1 MPKKNNTIFICDNCG
16 ETTINWMGKCPSCNS
31 WNTLKPF
38 TEPQENN
45 NIKNIREKNSEGKA
59 LLTSIKKI
67 KTGDNVRISTEIEE
81 LNGVLGGGLVQGSVI
96 LIGGEPGIGK
106 STLLLQVASNIA
118 KKEKVF
124 YFTGEESLEQIKLRA
139 DRLNITNIND
149 SDFLISSESNCD
161 NIVNTLIEEKPNL
174 AIIDSVQTIYT
185 SSTNSIA
192 GSPAQIKN
200 CAWALMQIAKLKN
213 ITIFLVGHIT
223 KEGTIAGP
231 KILEHIVDCVLYFEG
246 DDKGI
251 YRILRAVKN
260 RYGAVDEVGIFEMT
274 EKGLMEVSD
283 ASRVFTKGINES
295 IFAGNV
301 ITPVIEGSRVFCVE
315 QEALVGSSSF
325 GYPRR
330 LTMGYDQY
338 RLLIIIA
345 ILEKRAHLNLSNQDV
360 YLNIANGLN
369 VKETASDMSV
379 AMAIASSMS
388 GIAIQRTTAYIGE
401 LGLSGEVRPVRFI
414 ERRIKEMK
422 KFSLKEVYI
431 SKRALKEIQNSKT
444 IEGIKVIGIEHIS
457 EAVKRLGIT

>member
-1 MPKKNNTIFICDNCG
+1 MPKKNNIIFICENCG
-16 ETTINWMGKCPSCNS
+16 ETAINWMGKCPSCNS

-38 TEPQENN
+38 TEPEENKIN
-45 NIKNIREKNSEGKA
+45 VKNISKNSSSDKA

-67 KTGDNVRISTEIEE
+67 KTFDNVRISTEIDE
-81 LNGVLGGGLVQGSVI
+81 LNGVLGGGIVSGSVI

-139 DRLNITNIND
+139 DRLNIND
-149 SDFLISSESNCD
+149 SDFLISSESNAD
-161 NIVNTLIEEKPNL
+161 NIVNTLLEEKPKL
-174 AIIDSVQTIYT
+174 AIIDSIQTIY
-185 SSTNSIA
+185 SPSTNSIA

-200 CAWALMQIAKLKN
+200 CAWALMQTAKLKN

-274 EKGLMEVSD
+274 EKGLMEVRD

-301 ITPVIEGSRVFCVE
+301 ISPVIEGSRVFCVE
-315 QEALVGSSSF
+315 QEALVGSSAF

-330 LTMGYDQY
+330 LTIGYDQY

-369 VKETASDMSV
+369 VKETASDLSV

-401 LGLSGEVRPVRFI
+401 LGLSGEVRPVRFL

-431 SKRALKEIQNSKT
+431 SKRALKEIQSSK
-444 IEGIKVIGIEHIS
+444 IAEGIKVIGIEHIS
-457 EAVKRLGIT
+457 EAVKRLGIN

>member
-1 MPKKNNTIFICDNCG
+1 MPKKNNIIFICENCG
-16 ETTINWMGKCPSCNS
+16 ETAINWMGKCPSCNS

-38 TEPQENN
+38 TEPEENKVN
-45 NIKNIREKNSEGKA
+45 VKNINKNNSGDKA

-67 KTGDNVRISTEIEE
+67 KTFDNIRISTEIDE
-81 LNGVLGGGLVQGSVI
+81 LNGVLGGGIVSGSVI

-139 DRLNITNIND
+139 DRLNISD
-149 SDFLISSESNCD
+149 CDFLISSESNAD
-161 NIVNTLIEEKPNL
+161 NIVNTLLEEKPKL
-174 AIIDSVQTIYT
+174 AIIDSIQTIY
-185 SSTNSIA
+185 SPSTNSIA

-200 CAWALMQIAKLKN
+200 CAWALMQTAKLKN

-315 QEALVGSSSF
+315 QEALVGSSAF

-330 LTMGYDQY
+330 LTIGYDQY

-369 VKETASDMSV
+369 VKETASDLSV

-401 LGLSGEVRPVRFI
+401 LGLSGEVRPVRFL

-431 SKRALKEIQNSKT
+431 SKRALKEIQASK
-444 IEGIKVIGIEHIS
+444 IAEGIKIIGIEHIS
-457 EAVKRLGIT
+457 EAVKRLGIN

>member
-1 MPKKNNTIFICDNCG
+1 MPKKNNIIFICENCG
-16 ETTINWMGKCPSCNS
+16 ETAINWMGKCPSCNS

-38 TEPQENN
+38 TEPEENKVN
-45 NIKNIREKNSEGKA
+45 VKNINKNNSGDKA

-67 KTGDNVRISTEIEE
+67 KTFDNIRISTEIDE
-81 LNGVLGGGLVQGSVI
+81 LNGVLGGGIVSGSVI

-139 DRLNITNIND
+139 DRLNISD
-149 SDFLISSESNCD
+149 CDFLISSESNAD
-161 NIVNTLIEEKPNL
+161 NIVNTLLEEKPKL
-174 AIIDSVQTIYT
+174 AIIDSIQTIY
-185 SSTNSIA
+185 SPSTNSIA

-200 CAWALMQIAKLKN
+200 CAWALMQTAKLKN

-315 QEALVGSSSF
+315 QEALVGSSAF

-330 LTMGYDQY
+330 LTIGYDQY

-369 VKETASDMSV
+369 VKETASDLSV

-401 LGLSGEVRPVRFI
+401 LGLSGEVRPVRFM

-431 SKRALKEIQNSKT
+431 SKRALKEIESSKVA
-444 IEGIKVIGIEHIS
+444 EGIKIIGIEHIS
-457 EAVKRLGIT
+457 EAVKRLGIN